1 MSMYNYKVGDFVVIK
16 SMTGYG
22 KGQNVTEER
31 EITVEVRSVN
41 NRYFDVNVKSP
52 RYFMFAED
60 KIKKLLAE
68 YISRGKI
75 DVYISVNS
83 KENSGKKVV
92 LDKELAQSY
101 TVAFK
106 QLCEELNITYDL
118 CATRFLNSDIV
129 KIEHEEQSEE
139 EIWKYLEPVL
149 RECFANHTA
158 MREEEGARLKNDI
171 LSKISIIE
179 NTVSEI
185 EQLVPL
191 NIEAYKQKLFAKI
204 TEALEN
210 SVIDENR
217 IIQEV
222 AIYTDKVCVDEETVR
237 LKSHLKAAADLLES
251 NEPVGKKFDFL
262 VQEMNR
268 EINTIGSKSNE
279 LKISSY
285 VVNVKNEIEKIREQ
299 IQNIE

>member
-1 MSMYNYKVGDFVVIK
+1 MYIYKVGGIKVIK

-31 EITVEVRSVN
+31 EVTVEVRSVN
-41 NRYFDVNVKSP
+41 NRYFDVNIKSP
-52 RYFMFAED
+52 RYLMFAED
-60 KIKKLLAE
+60 KIKKLLSE
-68 YISRGKI
+68 FITRGKI

-83 KENSGKKVV
+83 KEDSGKKVV
-92 LDKELAQSY
+92 LDRQLAESYTTAFKELCS
-101 TVAFK
+101 
-106 QLCEELNITYDL
+106 QLDITYDL

-129 KIEHEEQSEE
+129 KIEHEEQTEE
-139 EIWKYLEPVL
+139 EIWQYLEPVL
-149 RECFANHTA
+149 RESFSNHTK
-158 MREEEGARLKNDI
+158 MRQQEGNRLKTDI
-171 LSKISIIE
+171 LGKLSTISE
-179 NTVSEI
+179 TVSEI
-185 EQLVPL
+185 EKLVPL
-191 NIEAYKQKLFAKI
+191 NIESYKQKLFSKI
-204 TEALEN
+204 TDALQ
-210 SVIDENR
+210 STDIDENR

-237 LKSHLKAAADLLES
+237 LKSHLKAATELLES
-251 NEPVGKKFDFL
+251 AEPVGKKFDFL

-279 LKISSY
+279 LKISSF

>member
-1 MSMYNYKVGDFVVIK
+1 
-16 SMTGYG
+16 MTGYG
-22 KGQNVTEER
+22 KGQNVSEER

-52 RYFMFAED
+52 RYLMFAED

-68 YISRGKI
+68 YITRGKI
-75 DVYISVNS
+75 DVFITVNS

-92 LDKELAQSY
+92 LDKDLAAAY

-106 QLCEELNITYDL
+106 ELCSELDITYDL

-129 KIEHEEQSEE
+129 KIEHEEQTEE
-139 EIWKYLEPVL
+139 EIWNYLFPVL
-149 RECFANHTA
+149 KECFENHTK
-158 MREEEGARLKNDI
+158 MRQEEGQRLKNDI
-171 LSKISIIE
+171 LSKLDCIG
-179 NTVSEI
+179 NTVAEI
-185 EQLVPL
+185 ERLVPL
-191 NIEAYKQKLFAKI
+191 NIDAYKQKLFAKI
-204 TEALEN
+204 TEALESTN
-210 SVIDENR
+210 IEESR

-237 LKSHLKAAADLLES
+237 LKSHLKAAADLLEAE
-251 NEPVGKKFDFL
+251 EPIGKKFDFL

>member
-1 MSMYNYKVGDFVVIK
+1 MIK

-22 KGQNVTEER
+22 KGQSVTEER
-31 EITVEVRSVN
+31 EVTVEVRSVN
-41 NRYFDVNVKSP
+41 NRYFDVNIKSP
-52 RYFMFAED
+52 RYLMFAEE
-60 KIKKLLAE
+60 KIKKLLSE
-68 YISRGKI
+68 YTTRGKI

-92 LDKELAQSY
+92 LDKDLAASY
-101 TVAFK
+101 AEAFK
-106 QLCEELNITYDL
+106 GLCAELDITYDL

-129 KIEHEEQSEE
+129 KIEHEEQTEE
-139 EIWKYLEPVL
+139 EIWEYMVPVL
-149 RECFANHTA
+149 KECFENHTK

-171 LSKISIIE
+171 LSKLSGIGD
-179 NTVSEI
+179 VVAEI
-185 EQLVPL
+185 EKLVPL
-191 NIEAYKQKLFAKI
+191 NIEAYKQKLFSKI
-204 TEALEN
+204 SEALQ
-210 SVIDENR
+210 STDIDETR